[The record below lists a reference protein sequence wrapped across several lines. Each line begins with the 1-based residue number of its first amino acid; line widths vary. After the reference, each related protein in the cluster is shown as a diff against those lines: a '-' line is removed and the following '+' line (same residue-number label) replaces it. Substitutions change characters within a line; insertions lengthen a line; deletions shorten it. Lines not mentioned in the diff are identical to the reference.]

1 MISIVSKFYDCQ
13 TAFWSKGTFSD
24 KVKTVNTT
32 ALCTMAT
39 YISLQMLN
47 RETYLDLMHNFSFI
61 TFPMQAIDELKATSI
76 IYMIF
81 ALTFY
86 NQNLKGKVAPW
97 HAIVCMGMCGYL
109 SSSTLKGYE
118 ILQPKPSEKNGS

>member
-1 MISIVSKFYDCQ
+1 MMTIVSKFCDCQ
-13 TAFWSKGTFSD
+13 RAFWSKATLPE
-24 KVKTVNTT
+24 KLRTMNTT

-47 RETYLDLMHNFSFI
+47 RETYLDLIHNYSFI
-61 TFPMQAIDELKATSI
+61 SLPMQAIDELKATSI

-86 NQNLKGKVAPW
+86 NQNLKGRVAPW

-118 ILQPKPSEKNGS
+118 ILQPKPSDKNGS